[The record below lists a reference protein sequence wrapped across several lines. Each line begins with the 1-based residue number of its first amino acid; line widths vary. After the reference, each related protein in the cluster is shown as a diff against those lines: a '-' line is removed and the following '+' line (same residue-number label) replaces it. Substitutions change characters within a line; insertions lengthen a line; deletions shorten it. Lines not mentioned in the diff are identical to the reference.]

1 LATSGGH
8 LAMLTAGFG
17 LRPQRS
23 DRTVPVYA
31 MEKFIRTLSCT
42 IGYIKLGTYTV
53 RVYGP

>member
-1 LATSGGH
+1 
-8 LAMLTAGFG
+8 MLTAGFG